1 LSQRT
6 TDALKSTTG
15 VPTKR
20 NGVRMVAITTRPIC
34 LGPTR
39 RARVAVGAL
48 LAAIAAL
55 AAIALLMAS
64 APSALAADSQAP
76 CADAHVAITQAQ
88 PAQMRVAVLCLVNQQ
103 RTAHGL
109 PKLTPSDKLDRAAQG
124 WTDSMVDSD
133 EFTHGSAFM
142 DRISATGFDWT
153 TVGENIATGYETPAS
168 VVRGWMNSPG
178 HCANI
183 LDPAYREVGTGVS
196 ARRIPRASTEV
207 GTWTQDFGRLM
218 GQPALSGNDGP
229 ANACYH

>member
-1 LSQRT
+1 
-6 TDALKSTTG
+6 
-15 VPTKR
+15 
-20 NGVRMVAITTRPIC
+20 MVAITTRPLC
-34 LGPTR
+34 LGPAR
-39 RARVAVGAL
+39 RARVVAAV
-48 LAAIAAL
+48 AL
-55 AAIALLMAS
+55 AVIASLMAS
-64 APSALAADSQAP
+64 APSALAGDSAAACP
-76 CADAHVAITQAQ
+76 DAHVAITQAP
-88 PAQMRVAVLCLVNQQ
+88 PAQMRLAVLCLINEQ
-103 RTAHGL
+103 RTADGL

-142 DRISATGFDWT
+142 DRISAAGFDWT
-153 TVGENIATGYETPAS
+153 IVGENIATGYETPAS
-168 VVRGWMNSPG
+168 VVRAWMRSPG

-196 ARRIPRASTEV
+196 GRRIPRASTEV

>member
-1 LSQRT
+1 
-6 TDALKSTTG
+6 
-15 VPTKR
+15 
-20 NGVRMVAITTRPIC
+20 VRKVAITRLRC
-34 LGPTR
+34 LSTVR
-39 RARVAVGAL
+39 HARVAAVAAL
-48 LAAIAAL
+48 TVIAAL
-55 AAIALLMAS
+55 MAT
-64 APSALAADSQAP
+64 APGALADDNPPACP
-76 CADAHVAITQAQ
+76 DAHVDITQAQ
-88 PAQMRVAVLCLVNQQ
+88 PDQMRLAVLCLINEQ

-109 PKLTPSDKLDRAAQG
+109 PRLTPSAKLDRSAQG

-133 EFTHGSAFM
+133 EFTHGDAFM

-168 VVRGWMNSPG
+168 VVRAWMRSPG

-196 ARRIPRASTEV
+196 ARRIPRASTEL

-218 GQPALSGNDGP
+218 GQPALSANDGP

>member
-1 LSQRT
+1 MVDVTSRPRSR
-6 TDALKSTTG
+6 AA
-15 VPTKR
+15 PR
-20 NGVRMVAITTRPIC
+20 RVRV
-34 LGPTR
+34 
-39 RARVAVGAL
+39 VAVIAL
-48 LAAIAAL
+48 SAIAAL
-55 AAIALLMAS
+55 MAIAPRAR
-64 APSALAADSQAP
+64 AADSAP
-76 CADAHVAITQAQ
+76 LCPGANVDITQAQ
-88 PAQMRVAVLCLVNQQ
+88 PDQMRGAVLCLVNEQ

-109 PKLTPSDKLDRAAQG
+109 PQLTPSTKLDRSAQG

-133 EFTHGSAFM
+133 EFTHGGAFM

-168 VVRGWMNSPG
+168 VVRAWMRSPG

-196 ARRIPRASTEV
+196 ARRIPRASTAL

>member
-48 LAAIAAL
+48 L

>member
-1 LSQRT
+1 
-6 TDALKSTTG
+6 
-15 VPTKR
+15 
-20 NGVRMVAITTRPIC
+20 MVAIITRPPR

-39 RARVAVGAL
+39 RVRVVAVAL
-48 LAAIAAL
+48 LVAVASLMATVPNAL
-55 AAIALLMAS
+55 AGGS
-64 APSALAADSQAP
+64 EAP
-76 CADAHVAITQAQ
+76 CPDANVAITQAQ
-88 PAQMRVAVLCLVNQQ
+88 PGQMRLAVLCLVNEQ

-109 PKLTPSDKLDRAAQG
+109 PKLTPSDKLDRSAQG

-133 EFTHGSAFM
+133 EFSHGSAFM
-142 DRISATGFDWT
+142 DRISAAGFDWT

-168 VVRGWMNSPG
+168 VVRAWMNSPG

-196 ARRIPRASTEV
+196 ARRIPRASSEV

>member
-1 LSQRT
+1 MVDVTSRPRSLTAAR
-6 TDALKSTTG
+6 
-15 VPTKR
+15 R
-20 NGVRMVAITTRPIC
+20 VRVLA
-34 LGPTR
+34 
-39 RARVAVGAL
+39 AVVL
-48 LAAIAAL
+48 TAIAAL
-55 AAIALLMAS
+55 MAIAPRARAGDS
-64 APSALAADSQAP
+64 APP
-76 CADAHVAITQAQ
+76 CPGANVDITQAQ
-88 PAQMRVAVLCLVNQQ
+88 PDQMRTAVLCLVNGQ

-109 PKLTPSDKLDRAAQG
+109 PQLTPSTKLDRSAQG

-168 VVRGWMNSPG
+168 VVRAWMRSPG

-196 ARRIPRASTEV
+196 ARRIPRASTAL

>member
-1 LSQRT
+1 
-6 TDALKSTTG
+6 
-15 VPTKR
+15 
-20 NGVRMVAITTRPIC
+20 VRKVAITRLRC
-34 LGPTR
+34 LKPVR
-39 RARVAVGAL
+39 HARAAAVSAVTV
-48 LAAIAAL
+48 IAAL
-55 AAIALLMAS
+55 TAT
-64 APSALAADSQAP
+64 APGALADDTAP
-76 CADAHVAITQAQ
+76 ACPDAHVHITQAQ
-88 PAQMRVAVLCLVNQQ
+88 PAQMRLAVLCLVNEQ
-103 RTAHGL
+103 RTARGL
-109 PKLTPSDKLDRAAQG
+109 PKLMPSDKLDRSAQG

-168 VVRGWMNSPG
+168 VVRAWMNSPG

-207 GTWTQDFGRLM
+207 GTWTEDFGRLM
-218 GQPALSGNDGP
+218 GQPALSGNVGP